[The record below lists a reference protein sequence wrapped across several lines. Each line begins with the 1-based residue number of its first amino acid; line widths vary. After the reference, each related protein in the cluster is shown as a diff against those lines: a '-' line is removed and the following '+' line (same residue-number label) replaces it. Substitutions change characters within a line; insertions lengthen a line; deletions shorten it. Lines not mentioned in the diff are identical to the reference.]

1 MGPSINNLHHVG
13 LCRLIIMSADLC
25 WQIVRNNHAYLM
37 KRQNIKKPFSSEPN
51 NLKNVNSA
59 KFNGFC
65 RQRVVGISEAEDKN
79 GIVFTYKTVKN
90 QNKPGK
96 QIKKT
101 TIRGGNRKVLG
112 SVRNIIKHNNYR
124 GDLKQA
130 ALRRTSANSAISAGQ
145 ALQEVPQAE
154 EICGQEDRSCS
165 QEV

>member
-1 MGPSINNLHHVG
+1 MGHHVG

-25 WQIVRNNHAYLM
+25 WQIVRNNHAYIM

-51 NLKNVNSA
+51 NLKNVNCA

-101 TIRGGNRKVLG
+101 LLSLT
-112 SVRNIIKHNNYR
+112 
-124 GDLKQA
+124 
-130 ALRRTSANSAISAGQ
+130 
-145 ALQEVPQAE
+145 QEVPQAE
-154 EICGQEDRSCS
+154 EIRGQEDRS
-165 QEV
+165 

>member
-79 GIVFTYKTVKN
+79 GIVFTYKTVR
-90 QNKPGK
+90 
-96 QIKKT
+96 T
-101 TIRGGNRKVLG
+101 
-112 SVRNIIKHNNYR
+112 
-124 GDLKQA
+124 
-130 ALRRTSANSAISAGQ
+130 RTSLASRSRRPPSGAATARSSAPSAT
-145 ALQEVPQAE
+145 
-154 EICGQEDRSCS
+154 
-165 QEV
+165 

>member
-96 QIKKT
+96 QI
-101 TIRGGNRKVLG
+101 
-112 SVRNIIKHNNYR
+112 NYR

-130 ALRRTSANSAISAGQ
+130 ALRRTSAILRSQQ
-145 ALQEVPQAE
+145 AKPFKK
-154 EICGQEDRSCS
+154 CR
-165 QEV
+165 